1 MPRLLFKT
9 FLFLLSKS
17 FLFVVSVV
25 EDWSLWTPQSLIE
38 LLVRSGG
45 DAPQAIDRAECPGDV
60 KQ

>member
-1 MPRLLFKT
+1 MPRRLFKT
-9 FLFLLSKS
+9 SLFLLSKS

-38 LLVRSGG
+38 LLVRSG
-45 DAPQAIDRAECPGDV
+45 DAPQAIDGAECPGDV